1 MIRFGLSSRKHL
13 TGADLYVRIMQIAAV
28 LPAVYILIASGYL
41 YVFAVDGP
49 LSFMFD
55 MGISILPRWAVLI
68 LSAVYRKTLSE
79 VLVCFMLTV
88 SALVLGLIM
97 KRLLEEHEGQSKFQR
112 NIRYVLIG
120 LIAADLILRL
130 IPFGFSDQFGTV
142 ISVAGAIIR
151 IACLCLLIMDLR
163 AK

>member
-1 MIRFGLSSRKHL
+1 M
-13 TGADLYVRIMQIAAV
+13 
-28 LPAVYILIASGYL
+28 
-41 YVFAVDGP
+41 
-49 LSFMFD
+49 
-55 MGISILPRWAVLI
+55 
-68 LSAVYRKTLSE
+68 
-79 VLVCFMLTV
+79 CFMLTV

>member
-1 MIRFGLSSRKHL
+1 MIRFGLNSRKQL

-28 LPAVYILIASGYL
+28 APAVYILIASGYL

-97 KRLLEEHEGQSKFQR
+97 KRLLEEHEGQSKLQR

-130 IPFGFSDQFGTV
+130 IPFGFSDQFGTG